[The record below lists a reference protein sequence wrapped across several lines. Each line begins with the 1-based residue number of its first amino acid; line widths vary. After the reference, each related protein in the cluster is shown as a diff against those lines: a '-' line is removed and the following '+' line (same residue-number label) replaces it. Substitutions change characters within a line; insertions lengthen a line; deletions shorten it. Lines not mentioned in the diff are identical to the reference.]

1 MCIYMSVVGWAYT
14 IGTLFGLSRT
24 RTFATPCVS
33 ALRARGQ
40 APAGTLFLVCGY
52 GETGS
57 RLIRALDRMGMRVVV
72 VEVDEIKAGE
82 LELQAYHADIPT
94 LVADARHPEILR
106 LAGLTNPNCRG

>member
-1 MCIYMSVVGWAYT
+1 
-14 IGTLFGLSRT
+14 
-24 RTFATPCVS
+24 
-33 ALRARGQ
+33 
-40 APAGTLFLVCGY
+40 
-52 GETGS
+52 
-57 RLIRALDRMGMRVVV
+57 MGMRVVV